1 MQDPN
6 TGVAMWESGE
16 IVNYLEDTY
25 ARSDTVDLR
34 AT

>member
-16 IVNYLEDTY
+16 IVKYLEDTY
-25 ARSDTVDLR
+25 ARSDTVDLQ